1 MALCLAH
8 ASAPPDP
15 REAREAEILQSIRT
29 TFAEK
34 GFDGASMQELARA
47 AGMSVGNFYRY
58 FPSKAAM
65 VEAMIRRDIADVEVK
80 FAEVLGAPDPLAA
93 LRQALH
99 ERVAEECKGCVDGP
113 LWAEINAVAARK
125 SEIAA
130 VVRLKE
136 AEVTAFLTRAFSH
149 ITRLPLAEAEARFGH
164 HASLLVMMV
173 KATAMQGRLDASRP
187 DREGLLQLI
196 LRIID
201 VILSEVAS
209 ARSES
214 PV

>member
-1 MALCLAH
+1 MAFCLAH
-8 ASAPPDP
+8 SDAPPDP
-15 REAREAEILQSIRT
+15 REAREAEILQSIRH

-65 VEAMIRRDIADVEVK
+65 VEAIIRRDIADVEAK

-93 LRQALH
+93 LRLALH
-99 ERVAEECKGCVDGP
+99 ERVAEECDGCVDGP
-113 LWAEINAVAARK
+113 LCAEINALAARK

-130 VVRLKE
+130 VVRTKE
-136 AEVTAFLTRAFSH
+136 AEVTAFLIRAFSH
-149 ITRLPLAEAEARFGH
+149 ITRLPLPEAETRFGH

-209 ARSES
+209 ARAER
-214 PV
+214 